1 MRRKENQS
9 GWAVAESDMCAPVTC
24 LFTRVLP
31 RDAPLSITR
40 IIKPFMDG
48 GRREGG
54 VHTFTAQTNALAYQF
69 SFFFL

>member
-1 MRRKENQS
+1 MKGKENQS

-24 LFTRVLP
+24 LFNRVLP

-54 VHTFTAQTNALAYQF
+54 VHIFYSTNKSSGLSIF
-69 SFFFL
+69 FFFL